1 MLWGR
6 YQYKH
11 QLLAEPQI
19 LYRLIVYPS
28 FTQMLMQPLI
38 VLQIFFHG
46 CYVRSVQR
54 LQNHLEKEKSP
65 GWQWLYHQ
73 LRSFKK
79 ALDVFRK
86 KFKWINVRNPDIAN
100 DVSMVAN
107 VNENENYSA
116 AVDAV
121 STSRTK
127 ALGTATHSRCPMQ
140 AL

>member
-28 FTQMLMQPLI
+28 VTQMLIQPLI
-38 VLQIFFHG
+38 VLQILFHG

-65 GWQWLYHQ
+65 GWQWIYHR
-73 LRSFKK
+73 LRSLKK

-86 KFKWINVRNPDIAN
+86 KFKWINAKNLVTATDFSLATSI
-100 DVSMVAN
+100 
-107 VNENENYSA
+107 NEDKDRST
-116 AVDAV
+116 AVDFV
-121 STSRTK
+121 SASRTE
-127 ALGTATHSRCPMQ
+127 AIGTATRSCCPMQ

>member
-1 MLWGR
+1 
-6 YQYKH
+6 
-11 QLLAEPQI
+11 
-19 LYRLIVYPS
+19 
-28 FTQMLMQPLI
+28 MLMQPLI

-65 GWQWLYHQ
+65 GWQWIYHR
-73 LRSFKK
+73 LRSLKK

-86 KFKWINVRNPDIAN
+86 KFKWINARNLDTAT

-107 VNENENYSA
+107 VNENTDRSTA
-116 AVDAV
+116 FDAV
-121 STSRTK
+121 SVSRTN
-127 ALGTATHSRCPMQ
+127 AIGTATHSRCPMQ

>member
-28 FTQMLMQPLI
+28 VTQMLIQPLI
-38 VLQIFFHG
+38 VLQILFHG

-65 GWQWLYHQ
+65 GWQWIYHR
-73 LRSFKK
+73 LRSLKK
-79 ALDVFRK
+79 ASEVFRK
-86 KFKWINVRNPDIAN
+86 KFKWISEKNLNTATDFSLAP
-100 DVSMVAN
+100 S
-107 VNENENYSA
+107 VNEDKDRSTPVDFVSA
-116 AVDAV
+116 
-121 STSRTK
+121 SRTE
-127 ALGTATHSRCPMQ
+127 AIGTASHSRCPMQ